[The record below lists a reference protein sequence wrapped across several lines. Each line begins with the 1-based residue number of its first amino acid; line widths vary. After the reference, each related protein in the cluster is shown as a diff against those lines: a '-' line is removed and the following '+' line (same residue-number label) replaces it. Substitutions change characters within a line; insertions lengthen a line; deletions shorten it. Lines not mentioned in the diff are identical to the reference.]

1 MRRAGNV
8 EQEETVLLKARAW
21 HPTDASIFL
30 KLARCATVT
39 GRIEEAKLRLEHAI
53 DLDEN
58 IRWVALHEE
67 DLRPLWDWIAQTP

>member
-1 MRRAGNV
+1 MLSKRRRSFSKRALGIRQMR
-8 EQEETVLLKARAW
+8 QF
-21 HPTDASIFL
+21 FL

-39 GRIEEAKLRLEHAI
+39 GRIEEAKLRLSYAI

-58 IRWVALHEE
+58 VRRLALLEE

>member
-1 MRRAGNV
+1 MFSKRRRSFS
-8 EQEETVLLKARAW
+8 KRALGIRQ
-21 HPTDASIFL
+21 DASIFL

-58 IRWVALHEE
+58 IRWLALHEE
-67 DLRPLWDWIAQTP
+67 DLRPLWDWISGLE